1 MSIGPYYRGKAS
13 LIKFDECKW
22 FFLDKFLFRGR
33 ALGRSLQLYL
43 NMMVELEGRAKDC
56 YSNLVPMLG
65 HDFVEMML
73 LDGCFVVELLRLLG
87 ESEDSIDEEDPIFT
101 RPWLIPPLIRDLL
114 KLENQLLFFILDSLF
129 SWSRGAEETETLPL
143 LAPKVFDLALPRSPE
158 AILPFQHL
166 EAKHLLHLF
175 HQSLLPPQRV
185 MMTDPHRPAD
195 QPMQCVTRLRPSGI
209 KFKSCKAD
217 SLLDIKY

>member
-1 MSIGPYYRGKAS
+1 MTVK
-13 LIKFDECKW
+13 
-22 FFLDKFLFRGR
+22 
-33 ALGRSLQLYL
+33 
-43 NMMVELEGRAKDC
+43 LEGRAKDC

-143 LAPKVFDLALPRSPE
+143 LALKVFDLALPRSPE

-175 HQSLLPPQRV
+175 HQSLLPPQWV